1 MNIIFNFLSSLLNSI
16 FSFTGDWGLAI
27 VLLTVCVRIVLLPMS
42 FKQKKSMQQQQRL
55 AIKMQAIKEKY
66 KDNKAK
72 LDDEVKKHSIESA
85 KGMMGCLITLL
96 QAPILMTM
104 WSVIKKMPVDVGTS
118 LVPWVSSISV
128 SDSYFIIPLIY
139 MFVSLAPSL
148 LSYVTFLKIEGQAKV
163 SKGNIAIMAL
173 FGLFIA
179 KAAPIALGLY
189 LITTSLFSFL
199 EELAFRI
206 YIKNVKIVY

>member
-1 MNIIFNFLSSLLNSI
+1 MNIIFNFLSGLLNSI
-16 FSFTGDWGLAI
+16 FNFTGDWGLAI

-42 FKQKKSMQQQQRL
+42 FKQKKSMQQQQKF
-55 AIKMQAIKEKY
+55 AIKIQEIKIKY

-72 LDDEVKKHSIESA
+72 LDDEVKKHSVESV
-85 KGMMGCLITLL
+85 KGMLGCLIMLL

-104 WSVIKKMPVDVGTS
+104 WSVIKKMPVDVGTY

-139 MFVSLAPSL
+139 MLVSLAPSL

-163 SKGNIAIMAL
+163 SKGSIAIMAL

-206 YIKNVKIVY
+206 YIKNVKTIY